1 MVHRLRN
8 CVLSALMLCAMNVG
22 ASDSAYWQEGFRLAG
37 EIIVSPSRDG
47 GSGSAAAPSASN
59 RDKARSY
66 RQDAPPSGTTVI
78 IMPDEDEGMLA
89 PRGGESLPS
98 DRRSRARE
106 YRETPDAPPPG
117 QVIILPDQMLEDR
130 ALTPREQTLK
140 SNRSKARSYMK
151 GESPVGADGL
161 PWVDCRD
168 VGSTTGRIGD
178 DTQSGSVI
186 TIIQNNKQVKVRCR

>member
-1 MVHRLRN
+1 MVQGLRS
-8 CVLSALMLCAMNVG
+8 CVLSALMLCAMNAG
-22 ASDSAYWQEGFRLAG
+22 ASDGAYWQEGFRLAG
-37 EIIVSPSRDG
+37 EIILAPSRDVG
-47 GSGSAAAPSASN
+47 DDSAAASASS

-78 IMPDEDEGMLA
+78 ILPDEDEGMLA

-106 YRETPDAPPPG
+106 YRAPDAPASG
-117 QVIILPDQMLEDR
+117 QAIILPDQILEDR
-130 ALTPREQTLK
+130 VLTPREQTQK
-140 SNRSKARSYMK
+140 TNRSKARSYLK

-161 PWVDCRD
+161 PLVDCRD